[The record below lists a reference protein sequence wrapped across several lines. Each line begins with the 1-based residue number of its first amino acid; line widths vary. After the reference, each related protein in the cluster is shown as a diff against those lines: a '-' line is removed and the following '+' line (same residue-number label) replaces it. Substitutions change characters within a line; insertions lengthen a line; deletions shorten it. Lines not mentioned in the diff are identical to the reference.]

1 VTQIFQANICLK
13 KRSHTITEKHIYG
26 TLGPLFSVV
35 DFGLKEYR
43 IAGYFRGVF
52 IFVYFHGQTEI
63 AKINS
68 AKYLYKICT
77 SNLDLM

>member
-1 VTQIFQANICLK
+1 
-13 KRSHTITEKHIYG
+13 
-26 TLGPLFSVV
+26 LGPLFSVV
-35 DFGLKEYR
+35 DFGLKDYR

-68 AKYLYKICT
+68 AKYYNLFWLEIIKDAHLGR
-77 SNLDLM
+77 SN